1 MLQGQPNRA
10 KVAVMGNGMIQHAA
24 CDIQPRYSIIVQVED
39 SRTVA
44 IEDNGNANEAKKQE
58 EQSER
63 KAPLR
68 AQ

>member
-1 MLQGQPNRA
+1 
-10 KVAVMGNGMIQHAA
+10 MGHGMIQHTA
-24 CDIQPRYSIIVQVED
+24 CDIQPCYSVIVQVED

-44 IEDNGNANEAKKQE
+44 IEDSGKADEGKNQE
-58 EQSER
+58 EKSER